1 MHRLRCIFCKFGME
15 IATNRIMKKLLVLL
29 MVVGFTMISTAQD
42 KINWVSLEEALE
54 LQKKEPKKIMIDVY
68 TVWCGPCKMLDKNTF
83 QNQDVADF
91 VNKNYYAVKFNA
103 QGNSTVTYN
112 GRTYSNPGYDPARAK
127 TRNATHELARAFK
140 VQAFPTIVFL
150 DEEANFIT
158 PLRGYQK
165 PQQLEL
171 YLKLFKEDEY
181 KNMKTQED
189 FNNYYTAFKPT
200 FKG

>member
-1 MHRLRCIFCKFGME
+1 
-15 IATNRIMKKLLVLL
+15 MKKLILL
-29 MVVGFTMISTAQD
+29 LLVVGYSTISSAQD

-54 LQKKEPKKIMIDVY
+54 LQKKSPKKIMIDVY

-103 QGNSTVTYN
+103 QGNSTINYQGKTF
-112 GRTYSNPGYDPARAK
+112 SNPGYDPAKAQR
-127 TRNATHELARAFK
+127 RNATHELARAFK

-150 DEEANFIT
+150 DEESNFIT

-171 YLKLFKEDEY
+171 YLKLFKDDDY
-181 KNMKTQED
+181 KNMKSQED
-189 FNNYYTAFKPT
+189 FNTYYTAFKPT